1 MKKWCIIDSA
11 GSDEWIQ
18 AFDSKD
24 EALAAAEVEWSCLSD
39 HDKGRR
45 SSYLVGLANVEP
57 SSGFLSTGWTYAEDP
72 ETGEIDSDNYEVAK
86 QFKR

>member
-18 AFDSKD
+18 AFDSKA
-24 EALAAAEVEWSCLSD
+24 EALAAAEAEWSHLSD

-57 SSGFLSTGWTYAEDP
+57 SSGFLSTGWSYAEDP
-72 ETGEIDSDNYEVAK
+72 ETGEIDGDIYEVAK
-86 QFKR
+86 QFK